1 MRTSKAYL
9 QMLRLLQHTLMPTE
23 KLLKQQ
29 FLSQII
35 LNSNNLSYLTDE
47 EKRQDTDIKHT
58 E

>member
-1 MRTSKAYL
+1 MRTSRVYL
-9 QMLRLLQHTLMPTE
+9 QMPRQLQHTLMPTE

-47 EKRQDTDIKHT
+47 EKDRIQT
-58 E
+58 